1 MTVKHW
7 EAILQMALFTLRIVK
22 QKNVGFSPAKLVH
35 VKNLKIP
42 RTLVYKNWLEQESVE
57 E

>member
-7 EAILQMALFTLRIVK
+7 EAILQMALFTLRMVK
-22 QKNVGFSPAKLVH
+22 QKIVGFSPAELVH

-42 RTLVYKNWLEQESVE
+42 RTFVYKNWLEQESVE